1 MISNLPADVVGHA
14 AVRRLHRHAR
24 ASLVLC
30 ALLLALCGCGRPTG
44 TPAGKST
51 PTSNAVVT
59 TNDNS
64 LIKAKSQRVLEDA
77 VNAATPGCSAAVGS
91 KGTVVW
97 TGVRG
102 IADTAT
108 GAKISPDTVFDIGSV
123 SKQFTATA
131 ILLLA
136 DAGKLTLGDPLSQH
150 MPDFPKWAAT
160 VTIAQLIHHTSGI
173 PEYEGLLVKQ
183 GFAVS
188 DRTTQDQALQA
199 VAALPQ
205 LNFKPGTQFRYSDSN
220 YLLLGEIVHRVSG
233 VPLPQFL
240 SAEIFGPLG
249 VGMVMDPVG
258 EVPHKAVSYAGG
270 SDGYRTTTSAWE
282 QIGDG
287 AVQASPS
294 QLVQWGDN
302 YRTGRVGGPRLLEEQ
317 LAGAV
322 EIGPGIPVRY
332 GAGIY
337 IKADG
342 SLDHDGASPGFVTA
356 FRVSNDRQT
365 SVAVSCNTDDQI
377 PEALADSIAKLWM

>member
-1 MISNLPADVVGHA
+1 MISSLPSVEGHGGIL
-14 AVRRLHRHAR
+14 RRHAR
-24 ASLVLC
+24 ASLAVCAVLVS
-30 ALLLALCGCGRPTG
+30 LCGCDRSTG
-44 TPAGKST
+44 TPASKPA
-51 PTSNAVVT
+51 PTSSAVVT

-64 LIKAKSQRVLEDA
+64 LVKANSQRVLDDA
-77 VNAATPGCSAAVGS
+77 VNATTPGCSAAVGS

-97 TGVRG
+97 AGVRG

-108 GAKISPDTVFDIGSV
+108 GDKITPDTVFDIGSV
-123 SKQFTATA
+123 SKQFTAAA
-131 ILLLA
+131 ILLLT
-136 DAGKLTLGDPLSQH
+136 DAGKLTLGDSLSQH

-160 VTIAQLIHHTSGI
+160 VTIDQLIHQTSGI

-188 DRTTQDQALQA
+188 DRTTQEQALQA
-199 VAALPQ
+199 VAAVPQ
-205 LNFKPGTQFRYSDSN
+205 LNFKPGSQFRYSDSN
-220 YLLLGEIVHRVSG
+220 YLLLGEIAHRVSG
-233 VPLPQFL
+233 EPLPQFL
-240 SAEIFGPLG
+240 SAQIFGPLG
-249 VGMVMDPVG
+249 LGMVMDPVG
-258 EVPHKAVSYAGG
+258 DVPHKAVPYAGG
-270 SDGYRTTTSAWE
+270 SDGYRMTTSAWE
-282 QIGDG
+282 QVGDG

-302 YRTGRVGGPRLLEEQ
+302 YRTGRVGGPKLLERQ

-322 EIGPGIPVRY
+322 EIGPGVPVHY

-342 SLDHDGASPGFVTA
+342 TLDHDGASPGFVTA
-356 FRVSNDRQT
+356 FRVSKDRLT

>member
-1 MISNLPADVVGHA
+1 MISSLLSDFGGRGTA
-14 AVRRLHRHAR
+14 RRHTR
-24 ASLVLC
+24 ASLVMCAVLLSLC
-30 ALLLALCGCGRPTG
+30 SCARPTAA
-44 TPAGKST
+44 PAAKPG
-51 PTSNAVVT
+51 PTTTSPVVPT
-59 TNDNS
+59 KDNS
-64 LIKAKSQRVLEDA
+64 LTKADSQRVLEDA

-91 KGTVVW
+91 QGTVVW

-108 GAKISPDTVFDIGSV
+108 GAKITADTVFDIGSV

-136 DAGKLTLGDPLSQH
+136 DAGKLTLNDPLSQH
-150 MPDFPKWAAT
+150 MPEFPNWAST
-160 VTIAQLIHHTSGI
+160 VSIAQLIHQTSGI

-183 GFAVS
+183 GFGIG
-188 DRTTQDQALQA
+188 DRTTQEQALQA
-199 VAALPQ
+199 VAAVPQ
-205 LNFKPGTQFRYSDSN
+205 LAFKPGSGFRYSDSN

-233 VPLPQFL
+233 QPLPQFL
-240 SAEIFGPLG
+240 SAQIFDPLG
-249 VGMVMDPVG
+249 LGMVMDPVG

-270 SDGYRTTTSAWE
+270 SDGYRMTTSAWE
-282 QIGDG
+282 QVGDG

-302 YRTGRVGGPRLLEEQ
+302 YRTGRVGGPKLLEAQ

-337 IKADG
+337 LKADG
-342 SLDHDGASPGFVTA
+342 TLDHDGASPGFVTA
-356 FRVSNDRQT
+356 FRVSKDRQT